1 MPTER
6 FDDMFDD
13 AVKDPRMAELIH
25 DCMAQMTIGMQL
37 AEARADSGMSMDAL
51 ARRSG
56 VAKTTILNI
65 EHGDASPTIAT
76 LTKLADAMGKRLQTA
91 FV

>member
-56 VAKTTILNI
+56 VA
-65 EHGDASPTIAT
+65 
-76 LTKLADAMGKRLQTA
+76 
-91 FV
+91 